1 MRIAFIGLGQRG
13 RPMAVRL
20 LRAGYEPA
28 VHKRS
33 RGGVDALVT
42 LGARASGTPAEA
54 AREADVVMTC
64 LLHPEQAREVCFG
77 PHRAL
82 ERAVPNFIRPGD
94 VAPAFTMEGI
104 VKDLDCGIRATKSL
118 GLRLMLA
125 PVAQQR
131 YGEASALG
139 HAQEGL
145 AAVVRPMERIAG
157 VEVRD
162 RGAIRADLSATPDRL
177 PPIARPAIGPGI
189 GPTIRLGSA
198 SPSHRPASRARA
210 SVRGRDPAS

>member
-1 MRIAFIGLGQRG
+1 
-13 RPMAVRL
+13 
-20 LRAGYEPA
+20 
-28 VHKRS
+28 
-33 RGGVDALVT
+33 
-42 LGARASGTPAEA
+42 
-54 AREADVVMTC
+54 MTC

-104 VKDLDCGIRATKSL
+104 VKDLDCGIRTTKSL

-145 AAVVRPMERIAG
+145 AAVACPMERIAG

-162 RGAIRADLSATPDRL
+162 R
-177 PPIARPAIGPGI
+177 
-189 GPTIRLGSA
+189 A
-198 SPSHRPASRARA
+198 SPAPT
-210 SVRGRDPAS
+210 